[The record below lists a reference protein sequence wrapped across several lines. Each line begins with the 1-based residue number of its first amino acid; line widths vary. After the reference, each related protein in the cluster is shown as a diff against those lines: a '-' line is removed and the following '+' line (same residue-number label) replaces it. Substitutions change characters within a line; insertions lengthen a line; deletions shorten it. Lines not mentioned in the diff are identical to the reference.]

1 MIEECNIEQI
11 KKEFWEICNDFRE
24 ETNAKKN
31 YIDYISA
38 LLYLIYENNNPLD
51 ILKNL
56 EENRNRND
64 IAKVLDE
71 KIKNIGIDYLFS
83 NIKYTDI
90 MMYSNIW
97 NDNILSKTIK
107 TLDELIRK
115 VEKEYGSSKK
125 YIAKAYEYIIIQV
138 MAKGHVSEEEHIYTP
153 TGITQVM
160 IGCLDIQ
167 EGARIADPSCGTG
180 NFLLH
185 IPYSEKNKLYGKEE
199 DTQAYNICMTNLMLH
214 NISNENIKFNDFKE
228 KTYIQKK
235 YDYIVSNPPFTQRAI
250 KSKEIRN
257 KKIEYEYGQDH
268 KELEPGDYS
277 YVIRMF
283 EELKDNGKMAIILPH
298 GALFRKKEKE
308 VREKLVKGN
317 CIDAIIGIPQ
327 NMFFG
332 TRISVVIMIL
342 TKIKTTE
349 GILFIDA
356 NKEYKEKRKINIFT
370 QENQKKIIDTYRKR
384 ETIENYAYLASKDEI
399 DSNEYDLTIKKY
411 IKKEISKPKIDIQDT
426 VRQLQKLEQERNRLE
441 ENIIG
446 VLEKIYEEL
455 NAPKEEKEQNIEEL
469 KEEIKNENV
478 WYLKYHGEKCAK
490 GILNNEGFTILKGS
504 KIVNKISPSISKS
517 LLKAVEVGRS
527 QEYVNNDV
535 FVKDYT
541 CKSPSMAATI
551 ILGINTNGRRSWK
564 NENGKSMKEL
574 EDR

>member
-1 MIEECNIEQI
+1 MIEECDIEQI
-11 KKEFWEICNDFRE
+11 KKELWEICNDFRE
-24 ETNAKKN
+24 ETNVKKD

-38 LLYLIYENNNPLD
+38 LLYLIYEDNNPLD
-51 ILKNL
+51 VLKYL
-56 EENRNRND
+56 EQNRND
-64 IAKVLDE
+64 IAEVIDK
-71 KIKNIGIDYLFS
+71 KIKEIRKKYLFS
-83 NIKYTDI
+83 NIKYADI

-115 VEKEYGSSKK
+115 IEKQYGSSKK

-138 MAKGHVSEEEHIYTP
+138 MAKGHVSEKEQTYTP
-153 TGITQVM
+153 TGITKVM
-160 IGCLDIQ
+160 IECLDIQ
-167 EGARIADPSCGTG
+167 EGAQIADPSCGTG
-180 NFLLH
+180 NFLLN
-185 IPYSEKNKLYGKEE
+185 IPHSEKNKLYGKEE
-199 DTQAYNICMTNLMLH
+199 NRQAYNICMTNLMLH
-214 NISNENIKFNDFKE
+214 DISSENIELNDFKE

-250 KSKEIRN
+250 KTKAIRN
-257 KKIEYEYGQDH
+257 KKIEYEYGQDD

-298 GALFRKKEKE
+298 GALFREKEKE
-308 VREKLVKGN
+308 VRKKLVKGN

-327 NMFFG
+327 SMFFG
-332 TRISVVIMIL
+332 TGISVVIMIL
-342 TKIKTTE
+342 SKTKTTE

-356 NKEYKEKRKINIFT
+356 SKEYKQKRKINIFT

-384 ETIENYAYLASKDEI
+384 ETIKNYAYLASENEI
-399 DSNEYDLTIKKY
+399 DSNEYNLTIKKY
-411 IKKEISKPKIDIQDT
+411 VKKEINKPKIDMQDT
-426 VRQLQKLEQERNRLE
+426 MRQLQKLEQERNRLE
-441 ENIIG
+441 ENIAG
-446 VLEKIYEEL
+446 VLEKIYKEL
-455 NAPKEEKEQNIEEL
+455 NAPKEEKDQNIEEL
-469 KEEIKNENV
+469 QEEIKNENV

-490 GILNNEGFTILKGS
+490 GILNKEGFTILKGS

-517 LLKAVEVGRS
+517 LLKAVELGRS

-551 ILGINTNGRRSWK
+551 ILGINTNGRKAWK

-574 EDR
+574 EDE